1 LTTMSH
7 AELLYLGDQNLAAFN
22 CELTRWQE
30 NYEIVESD
38 DLIMTVGADAF
49 PASNFVMRLG
59 SDQRPVAGEMFDRL
73 LTFYGKRRRGF
84 NLYLRGHVDAELENI
99 CEDRGMI
106 RIGSPPGMHLAAP
119 LPEWAL
125 DRDVTVRVVADQEGM
140 ADFAAVT
147 VASYKSLG
155 LPEDT
160 GRRLFARPERMC
172 RPHVLPVVAYDGG
185 VPAAAAM
192 AFLSHGIAGIYWVGT
207 VETHRRRGLADQCT
221 RLAGNQAFARG
232 ARQVVLQAS
241 PMGEPVYRTM
251 GYREFTRYPW
261 YMWFYQPE
269 A

>member
-1 LTTMSH
+1 MTTISH

-30 NYEIVESD
+30 DYEIVESD

-59 SDQRPVAGEMFDRL
+59 SDQRPEAVEMFDRL
-73 LTFYGKRRRGF
+73 MAFYRQRRRGF
-84 NLYLRGHVDAELENI
+84 NLYLRGHADTVLERT

-119 LPEWAL
+119 LP
-125 DRDVTVRVVADQEGM
+125 DRRLKGDVTVRVAADREVM

-147 VASYKSLG
+147 VASYQSLG

-172 RPHVLPVVAYDGG
+172 KPYVIPVVAYDGG

-207 VETHRRRGLADQCT
+207 IETHRGRGLADQCT
-221 RLAGNQAFARG
+221 RLAGNRSFAMG

-241 PMGEPVYRTM
+241 PLGEPVYRAM

-261 YMWFYQPE
+261 YMWFYRE
-269 A
+269 ED